1 MKSITSKYAKT
12 RRDELSKEITKYWN
26 IIKNENVIS
35 TEAKRN
41 FDLKVML
48 TKISEMS
55 EERLLM
61 KLYLQCINMGY
72 KKFSDLPVDNNYYTI
87 LCSK

>member
-55 EERLLM
+55 E
-61 KLYLQCINMGY
+61 
-72 KKFSDLPVDNNYYTI
+72 
-87 LCSK
+87 

>member
-72 KKFSDLPVDNNYYTI
+72 KKFSDLQQIIITT
-87 LCSK
+87 LSLL